1 MTALRS
7 LAALLMFALAAS
19 AHAAGG
25 GGGGGGGGGMSGGS
39 SPREMAMAHFE
50 AGEKSRR
57 QGVEA
62 LEAALAA
69 ADDAARQEALKA
81 ATAKFKRA
89 LRSYKEATRADRK
102 AHYAW
107 NGIGFSQRMLGDYE
121 AALTAYDKALKI
133 EPGFPNAVEYRGEA
147 YLHLGRLEDAKA
159 AYMDLFGRERPLADV
174 LLRKMQA
181 WIAKAK
187 QNEQT
192 PGAQAKLEEFAKW
205 VDERAALAQQ
215 TANLGADASV
225 TDIANW

>member
-25 GGGGGGGGGMSGGS
+25 GGGGGGGGGFSGGG
-39 SPREMAMAHFE
+39 SPKEMAMAHFE
-50 AGEKSRR
+50 AGEKSRK
-57 QGVEA
+57 QGIEA

-69 ADDAARQEALKA
+69 ADDAARQEALKT
-81 ATAKFKRA
+81 ATTKFKRA
-89 LRSYKEATRADRK
+89 VRSYKEATRADRK

-147 YLHLGRLEDAKA
+147 YLHLGRLDDAKA

-192 PGAQAKLEEFAKW
+192 PGALARLDEFAKW

-215 TANLGADASV
+215 TASLGADASV